1 MMMKKTPSLS
11 KIVSG
16 LRSPLLSG
24 AAMVFAFALTGNPTQ
39 AGHHEGEAGPAPQS
53 SFVPG
58 AIWPDT
64 DGVHINAHG
73 GGMLYHEG
81 VYYWFGQFM
90 VEGRAG
96 NYAQVGISV
105 YSSTDLYNWENQGI
119 ALPVSLEPGSE
130 IEKGCIM
137 ERPKV
142 IYNEKTGKFVMWF
155 HLELKGEVYR
165 SARTAVAVSD
175 TPTGPYTYL
184 RSERPNAGHW
194 PLNVRH
200 EHKDPESIA
209 AAIEAEAQQAFSG
222 GLNLRTLQYNLLGA
236 HFEGGQMSRDMT
248 LFVDDCGTAY
258 HIYASEHN
266 ATLHIS
272 ELSEDYLSHTGRYVR
287 IFEHRWMEAPAVF
300 KRKGRYYL
308 LASGCTGWE
317 PNSARAAVADS
328 IFGPWLEVENP
339 AFGINPTNG
348 MGPEKTFGGQ
358 STYVLPVE
366 GMDDAYIAMFDLW
379 NPTDAIDGRHLW
391 LPVDFT
397 DRGGVGNALGY
408 TIPWRDEWSLDE
420 FKRASA
426 GE

>member
-1 MMMKKTPSLS
+1 MMKQLVSLLE
-11 KIVSG
+11 VLNG
-16 LRSPLLSG
+16 TRSPRFSG
-24 AAMVFAFALTGNPTQ
+24 ALLLGAFFLMANPVLADSVQRDPGNL
-39 AGHHEGEAGPAPQS
+39 PQS
-53 SFVPG
+53 TFVPG

-73 GGMLYHEG
+73 GGVLYHEG
-81 VYYWFGQFM
+81 VYYWFGQHM

-96 NYAQVGISV
+96 NRAQVGISV
-105 YSSTDLYNWENQGI
+105 YSSRDLYNWDNEGI
-119 ALPVSLEPGSE
+119 ALPVSMEPGSE

-142 IYNEKTGKFVMWF
+142 IYNRKTGKFVMWF
-155 HLELKGEVYR
+155 HLELKGEGYS

-194 PLNVRH
+194 PLNVRA
-200 EHKDPESIA
+200 EDKDPESIA
-209 AAIEAEAQQAFSG
+209 KAIKAEKEQPFSG
-222 GLNLRTLQYNLLGA
+222 GLNIRTIQYNLLGA

-300 KRKGRYYL
+300 KREGRYYL

-317 PNSARAAVADS
+317 PNAARAAVADS
-328 IFGPWLEVENP
+328 IFGPWLELENP
-339 AFGINPTNG
+339 CIGINPKNG
-348 MGPEKTFGGQ
+348 LGPEKTFGGQ
-358 STYVLPVE
+358 STFVLPVE
-366 GMDDAYIAMFDLW
+366 GLDDVYIAMFDVW
-379 NPTDAIDGRHLW
+379 EPSNAIDGRYLW
-391 LPVDFT
+391 LPVDFS
-397 DRGGVGNALGY
+397 DQGGVGNERGFA
-408 TIPWRDEWSLDE
+408 IPWRDEWSLEE
-420 FKRASA
+420 FQREQATD
-426 GE
+426 